1 MDPVCPGD
9 PFFLRY
15 HRGRLETGAA
25 GVRGGISFLAVIS
38 PTDVRFFSTDR
49 AGFITLELLY
59 DSPLGAL
66 PLASPLPEPDRL
78 ATVTSSEFYE
88 ICIFPPA
95 SPVGCSLGTIGTQT
109 FSGGEF
115 NFTAAK
121 IAEPSSAVLMLAGL
135 IVSCLLVLRR
145 EHG

>member
-1 MDPVCPGD
+1 LSRRSVFFAVPPRATGNRSSRRAWRHFVPGCH
-9 PFFLRY
+9 FSYRRSVFQ
-15 HRGRLETGAA
+15 HR
-25 GVRGGISFLAVIS
+25 
-38 PTDVRFFSTDR
+38 P

-109 FSGGEF
+109 FSRGEF